1 MTNHTKDPI
10 VIVGGG
16 IIGLSI
22 GWLLAEA
29 GRKVTILDRGKA
41 GRAASWQA
49 AGMLAASAEIGFE
62 ELEVYELSRESLLR
76 WPAFADRL
84 ASASGRDLDFRSEET
99 LIVADDPDS
108 VESLKRI
115 YEFQQQHGLDMR
127 WLSRSEALEMEPFL
141 GPRITG
147 AVVSPHDHQVDNR
160 AVVQALIDVFLRA
173 GGEIREEMEVS
184 EIIPGSPPAVKTAG
198 GEPPEAG
205 CVILAAGA
213 WSRQIGGLPSEIRP
227 RVRPVKGQMIELR
240 MIPPFNLTHVIRGPH
255 AYLAPKSNGR
265 LLVGATSEEM
275 GYDTDV
281 TAGGIYQV
289 LEGAWEIVPGIYD
302 LPLVDVWAGLRP
314 ASQDHRPLLGEAA
327 PGVIYATGH
336 YRHGILLAPV
346 TAEEVSNLVLSGTP
360 SEWIASF
367 SPSRV
372 ASQGRAVT

>member
-1 MTNHTKDPI
+1 MNRGSAGDPI
-10 VIVGGG
+10 AVVGGG

-29 GRKVTILDRGKA
+29 GRKVIILERDRA

-62 ELEVYELSRESLLR
+62 ELEVYYLSRESLLR
-76 WPAFADRL
+76 WPSFADRL

-108 VESLKRI
+108 AEALKRI
-115 YEFQQQHGLDMR
+115 YDFQQQHGLEMR
-127 WLSRSEALEMEPFL
+127 WLSRPEALEMEPFL
-141 GPRITG
+141 APRITG
-147 AVVSPHDHQVDNR
+147 AVVSPRDHQVDNR
-160 AVVQALIDVFLRA
+160 AVIEALVDVFRAA
-173 GGEIREEMEVS
+173 GGEIREDAEVS
-184 EIIPGSPPAVKTAG
+184 EIHPGSRPAVQLAN
-198 GEPPEAG
+198 GEKLEAG

-213 WSRQIGGLPSEIRP
+213 WSRQIGGLPAELRP
-227 RVRPVKGQMIELR
+227 RVRPVKGQMMELR

-255 AYLAPKSNGR
+255 AYMAPKSNGR

-275 GYDTDV
+275 GFDTDV
-281 TAGGIYQV
+281 TAGGVYQV

-302 LPLVDVWAGLRP
+302 LPLVDTWAGLRP

-336 YRHGILLAPV
+336 YRHGILLAPI
-346 TAEEVSNLVLSGTP
+346 TAEEIAALVLSGEP
-360 SEWIASF
+360 SEWIEPF
-367 SPSRV
+367 TPSKKV
-372 ASQGRAVT
+372 ASR

>member
-1 MTNHTKDPI
+1 MGGTPETV

-16 IIGLSI
+16 IIGLST

-29 GRKVTILDRGKA
+29 GRKVTIVERDRA

-49 AGMLAASAEIGFE
+49 AVMLAASAEIGFE

-76 WPAFADRL
+76 WPAFAEKL
-84 ASASGRDLDFRSEET
+84 SAASGRDLDFRSEET
-99 LIVADDPDS
+99 IIVADDPDS
-108 VESLKRI
+108 GEALKRI
-115 YEFQQQHGLDMR
+115 YDFQKQHGLDMR
-127 WLSRSEALEMEPFL
+127 WLSRPEALELEPFL

-160 AVVQALIDVFLRA
+160 AVVRALVDVFERA
-173 GGEIREEMEVS
+173 GGSIQEQCEVVEIVA
-184 EIIPGSPPAVKTAG
+184 GYNPAVQTRDG
-198 GEPPEAG
+198 QTITSD

-213 WSRQIGGLPSEIRP
+213 WSRQIGGLPSEVRP
-227 RVRPVKGQMIELR
+227 RVRPVKGQMVELR

-265 LLVGATSEEM
+265 LLIGATSEEM
-275 GYDTDV
+275 GFDTDV
-281 TAGGIYQV
+281 TAGGMYQV

-302 LPLVDVWAGLRP
+302 LPLVDTWAGLRP

-336 YRHGILLAPV
+336 YRHGILLAPI
-346 TAEEVSNLVLSGTP
+346 TAEEIAKLVLSGSA
-360 SEWIASF
+360 SEWIAPF
-367 SPSRV
+367 TPGKPV
-372 ASQGRAVT
+372 RAA

>member
-1 MTNHTKDPI
+1 MGGTPETV

-16 IIGLSI
+16 IIGLST

-29 GRKVTILDRGKA
+29 GQKVIIVERDRA

-76 WPAFADRL
+76 WPAFADKL
-84 ASASGRDLDFRSEET
+84 SAASGLDLDFRSEET
-99 LIVADDPDS
+99 VIVADDPDS
-108 VESLKRI
+108 AEALKRI
-115 YEFQQQHGLDMR
+115 YDFQVQHGLDMR
-127 WLSRSEALEMEPFL
+127 WLSRPEALELEPFL

-160 AVVQALIDVFLRA
+160 TVVQALIEVFEKA
-173 GGEIREEMEVS
+173 GGTIREQSEVV
-184 EIIPGSPPAVKTAG
+184 EITPGDRPVVVTADG
-198 GEPPEAG
+198 STIEGDQ
-205 CVILAAGA
+205 VILAAGA
-213 WSRQIGGLPSEIRP
+213 WSRDIAGLPSEVRP
-227 RVRPVKGQMIELR
+227 KVRPVKGQMIELR
-240 MIPPFNLTHVIRGPH
+240 MVPPFNLTHVIRGPH

-275 GYDTDV
+275 GFDTNV
-281 TAGGIYQV
+281 TAGGMYQV

-336 YRHGILLAPV
+336 YRHGILLAPI
-346 TAEEVSNLVLSGTP
+346 TAEEIAKLVLTGSASDWISPFTP
-360 SEWIASF
+360 RKPVGA
-367 SPSRV
+367 
-372 ASQGRAVT
+372 T

>member
-1 MTNHTKDPI
+1 
-10 VIVGGG
+10 
-16 IIGLSI
+16 
-22 GWLLAEA
+22 
-29 GRKVTILDRGKA
+29 VTIVDRDRA

-76 WPAFADRL
+76 WPAFARKL
-84 ASASGRDLDFRSEET
+84 EAASGRDLDFRSEET
-99 LIVADDPDS
+99 IIVADDPDS
-108 VESLKRI
+108 AEALKRI
-115 YEFQQQHGLDMR
+115 YDFQQQHGHDMR
-127 WLSRSEALEMEPFL
+127 WLSRPEALELEPFL

-160 AVVQALIDVFLRA
+160 SVFKPIIYVFERSVGNKPEDCEHLEITHCDQPAART
-173 GGEIREEMEVS
+173 GDGETITGDRIV
-184 EIIPGSPPAVKTAG
+184 
-198 GEPPEAG
+198 
-205 CVILAAGA
+205 LAAGA
-213 WSRQIGGLPSEIRP
+213 WSRQIGGLPTEIRP
-227 RVRPVKGQMIELR
+227 KVRPVKGQMIELK

-275 GYDTDV
+275 GFDTDV

-336 YRHGILLAPV
+336 YRHGILLAPI
-346 TAEEVSNLVLSGTP
+346 TAEEIADLVLTGTA
-360 SEWIASF
+360 SEWIAPF
-367 SPSRV
+367 TPRKPV
-372 ASQGRAVT
+372 GAS

>member
-1 MTNHTKDPI
+1 MGTTAEPV

-16 IIGLSI
+16 IIGLST

-29 GRKVTILDRGKA
+29 GRKVTILERDRV

-76 WPAFADRL
+76 WPAFAEKL
-84 ASASGRDLDFRSEET
+84 SVASSRDLDFRSEET

-108 VESLKRI
+108 GEALRRV
-115 YEFQQQHGLDMR
+115 YEFQRQHGLDMR
-127 WLSRSEALEMEPFL
+127 WLSRPEALEMEPFL

-160 AVVQALIDVFLRA
+160 AVVAALAEVFIRA
-173 GGEIREEMEVS
+173 GGTIREQCEVS
-184 EIIPGSPPAVKTAG
+184 EILPGSRPAVVT
-198 GEPPEAG
+198 GEGESVAAG

-213 WSRQIGGLPSEIRP
+213 WSRQVAGLPAGVRAK
-227 RVRPVKGQMIELR
+227 VRPVKGQMIELR

-275 GYDTDV
+275 GFDTDV
-281 TAGGIYQV
+281 TAGGMYQV

-302 LPLVDVWAGLRP
+302 LPMVDIWAGLRP

-346 TAEEVSNLVLSGTP
+346 TAEEVARLVLTGEHSP
-360 SEWIASF
+360 WIAPF
-367 SPSRV
+367 SPARKAAAAA
-372 ASQGRAVT
+372 ASS